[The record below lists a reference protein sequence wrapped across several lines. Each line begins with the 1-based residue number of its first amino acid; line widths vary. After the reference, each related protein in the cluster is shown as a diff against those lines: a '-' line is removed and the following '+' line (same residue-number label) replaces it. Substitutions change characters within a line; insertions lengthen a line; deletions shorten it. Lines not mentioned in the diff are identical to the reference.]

1 MQQRAK
7 NLTKPLDFWNE
18 DCIDVSRQSVPPKCE
33 RGGSVKRLW
42 MSMAVMAAFVALPGI
57 AHADAV
63 YQVGGT
69 FSCPNNSCLGGS
81 YTLTFIGD
89 NSGTTFQVTLT
100 ATTPGSGSGSPAF
113 GDYISSVEFGDG
125 KSVASA
131 SLSSTTAG
139 GVSSWG
145 NTVFGNLSNG
155 GCTSGPA
162 PMVCNNQTLNNL
174 GQYSLAVANGSTYS
188 WTWNVVFSKPGLDL
202 NEADMHIG
210 LQYSNASNTS
220 QGLIVSE
227 SGVSTVPEPSSM
239 LLLGVGLVGL
249 LGLKGR
255 KVITA

>member
-1 MQQRAK
+1 
-7 NLTKPLDFWNE
+7 
-18 DCIDVSRQSVPPKCE
+18 
-33 RGGSVKRLW
+33 VKRFW
-42 MSMAVMAAFVALPGI
+42 MSMAVMVGFVALPGI

-69 FSCPNNSCLGGS
+69 FSCPNNSCLGGA
-81 YTLTFIGD
+81 YTLTFVGD
-89 NSGTTFQVTLT
+89 NSGSSFQVTLT
-100 ATTPGSGSGSPAF
+100 ATTPGSGSGSPAL
-113 GDYISSVEFGDG
+113 GDFISSVEFGDG
-125 KSVASA
+125 KNIASA
-131 SLSSTTAG
+131 SLVSAPGGTGNWGTTI
-139 GVSSWG
+139 
-145 NTVFGNLSNG
+145 FGNLNDA
-155 GCTSGPA
+155 GCKSGTA
-162 PMVCNNQTLNNL
+162 PNACNNQTLNNL
-174 GQYSLAVANGSTYS
+174 GQYSLAMANGSTYS

-249 LGLKGR
+249 LVLAGR